1 MMSQVIISTVGTSL
15 LTNQINRSVSSEEA
29 WYNQLRDTANLR
41 REQVPQ
47 ETLDIIETAKG
58 LAKDI
63 FNTGD

>member
-1 MMSQVIISTVGTSL
+1 MRKVIISTVGTSL
-15 LTNQINRSVSSEEA
+15 PTNQINRSASTEEN
-29 WYNQLRDTANLR
+29 WYNQLLDTANLR

-58 LAKDI
+58 LAKNI

>member
-1 MMSQVIISTVGTSL
+1 MRKVIISTVGTSL
-15 LTNQINRSVSSEEA
+15 PTNQINRSASTEEN
-29 WYNQLRDTANLR
+29 WYNQLLDTANLR

>member
-15 LTNQINRSVSSEEA
+15 LTNQINRSASTEEN